1 MEASEMTD
9 VIHFLFEE
17 DARYTSGEEADA
29 VDKLR
34 SMIYGNM
41 YGTTYRYGSS
51 KSSSSDRRY
60 ISKNE
65 TPNYG
70 DLPIPMETKPYVPPT
85 DFNPESSMPFG
96 GVLDAPL
103 G

>member
-1 MEASEMTD
+1 MTD
-9 VIHFLFEE
+9 VIHFFFEQ
-17 DARYTSGEEADA
+17 DARYSSAEEAES

-41 YGTTYRYGSS
+41 YGTTYRYSSS
-51 KSSSSDRRY
+51 KSASSGRRY

-65 TPNYG
+65 SPDLG
-70 DLPIPMETKPYVPPT
+70 DLPIPVETKPYVPPT
-85 DFNPESSMPFG
+85 DFNPDSSMPFG